1 MILMKNIFIFATTLF
16 IFNSLISCRSTK
28 KLQSAIS
35 KKDTAIIIATP
46 PSANDSSREIQAI
59 LENIQKNHID
69 FNTFSAKIKVD
80 YSDNRGKQ
88 PDVNAFVR
96 IKKDSLIWISINA
109 TFLNIEAFRIL
120 ISKDSIWIL
129 NKLEKQAEAHSLD
142 YLEGVAKIPLDFKTL
157 QDLIIG
163 NPIFLGKTIVA
174 YRKTENRVLISTIDK
189 NFKNLLTLSTN
200 NNLVERSK
208 LDDLDIAFNRTG
220 DLTYY
225 DYENKSGV
233 FFSTFR
239 EITVAEKTKVDIIL
253 DFKQY
258 DFNKEL
264 SFPFSIP
271 KNYKRK

>member
-1 MILMKNIFIFATTLF
+1 MKHIFIFISAIF
-16 IFNSLISCRSTK
+16 ILNALVSCRSTK
-28 KLQSAIS
+28 KLQNAIS
-35 KKDTAIIIATP
+35 KKDTAVTVTAP
-46 PSANDSSREIQAI
+46 PSASDSSREIEAI
-59 LENIQKNHID
+59 MENIKKNQID

-80 YSDNRGKQ
+80 YSDSRGKQ

-96 IKKDSLIWISINA
+96 IKKDDMIWISINA
-109 TFLNIEAFRIL
+109 TFLNIEAFRVL

-142 YLEGVAKIPLDFKTL
+142 YLEEIAKIPLDFKTL

-163 NPIFLGKTIVA
+163 NPIFFGNTIVA

-189 NFKNLLTLSTN
+189 HFKNLLTLSGN
-200 NNLVERSK
+200 NNLLERSK

-220 DLTYY
+220 DLTYF
-225 DYENKSGV
+225 DYENKAGV

-239 EITVAEKTKVDIIL
+239 EITVAEKTKVNIVL
-253 DFKQY
+253 DYKQY

-271 KNYKRK
+271 KNYKQK

>member
-96 IKKDSLIWISINA
+96 IQKDSLIWISINA

>member
-96 IKKDSLIWISINA
+96 IQKDSLIWISINA

-189 NFKNLLTLSTN
+189 NFKNLLTLSIN

>member
-1 MILMKNIFIFATTLF
+1 MKNIFIFVTSIF
-16 IFNSLISCRSTK
+16 ILSALTSCRSTK
-28 KLQSAIS
+28 KLQSAIN
-35 KKDTAIIIATP
+35 KKDTAVTVTIPTTV
-46 PSANDSSREIQAI
+46 NDSSRDMQAI
-59 LENIQKNHID
+59 LENIKKNHID

-96 IKKDSLIWISINA
+96 IKKDELIWISINA
-109 TFLNIEAFRIL
+109 TFLNFEAFRIL

-142 YLEGVAKIPLDFKTL
+142 YLEKVAKIPLDFKTL

-163 NPIFLGKTIVA
+163 NPIFLGNTIVA
-174 YRKTENRVLISTIDK
+174 YRKTENRVLISTVDK
-189 NFKNLLTLSTN
+189 QFKNLLTLSIN

-239 EITVAEKTKVDIIL
+239 EITVAEKTKVDVIL

-271 KNYKRK
+271 KNYKQK

>member
-1 MILMKNIFIFATTLF
+1 MKNIFIFATTLF

>member
-1 MILMKNIFIFATTLF
+1 MKNIFIFVTALF
-16 IFNSLISCRSTK
+16 ILNTLISCRSTK
-28 KLQSAIS
+28 KLQSAVA
-35 KKDTAIIIATP
+35 KKDTAIIVTTSPSSTDSARDIA
-46 PSANDSSREIQAI
+46 SI
-59 LENIQKNHID
+59 LENIKKNHID

-80 YSDNRGKQ
+80 YSDSRGKQ

-109 TFLNIEAFRIL
+109 TFLNFEAFRIL
-120 ISKDSIWIL
+120 ISKDSVWIL
-129 NKLEKQAEAHSLD
+129 NKLEKQTESHSLD
-142 YLEGVAKIPLDFKTL
+142 YLEKVAKIPLDFKTL

-163 NPIFLGKTIVA
+163 NPIFLGNTIVA
-174 YRKTENRVLISTIDK
+174 YRKTENRVLISTIDQH
-189 NFKNLLTLSTN
+189 FKNLLTLSEN
-200 NNLVERSK
+200 NNLIERSK

-220 DLTYY
+220 DLTYF
-225 DYENKSGV
+225 DYENKTGV

-239 EITVAEKTKVDIIL
+239 EITVAEKTKVDVVL